1 MTIQQMFKKRFNPNK
16 DQHSTTATRTPL
28 DTNNITAIDQIS
40 FLVSPNDI
48 PVLYHTMKSV
58 VTKLEP
64 YMEQSGVLKDETNKG
79 LVPNISSVL
88 VETTGLK
95 STLLNFDSDSCGY
108 SYAAADTAAATATAL
123 VDLKIDVTWKA
134 RKDKKSD
141 DGVNDIDL
149 NQQMPFQNTNEPPE
163 SIKKVV
169 TLDKYTEKVDLQ
181 NDGIKSIE
189 SKECESIMDPICPP
203 VSNTALTNLLYEYN
217 FKAHEYDA
225 NDLNQNNTSSSSAST
240 VACDDENTFTNQ
252 DNKHHQVV
260 DTAPLVSPQRDDYL
274 ATILEEYSP
283 FYNCPIDEET
293 SEVERSC
300 YNPYK
305 IVFSGQF

>member
-1 MTIQQMFKKRFNPNK
+1 
-16 DQHSTTATRTPL
+16 
-28 DTNNITAIDQIS
+28 
-40 FLVSPNDI
+40 
-48 PVLYHTMKSV
+48 
-58 VTKLEP
+58 
-64 YMEQSGVLKDETNKG
+64 MEQSGVLKDAADKG

-108 SYAAADTAAATATAL
+108 SYAAAAAPAPANDL

-149 NQQMPFQNTNEPPE
+149 NQQIPFQNTKEPQE
-163 SIKKVV
+163 SVKKVV
-169 TLDKYTEKVDLQ
+169 TLDKDMDKVDLQ
-181 NDGIKSIE
+181 NECIKSIE
-189 SKECESIMDPICPP
+189 STVCESMMDPIRPP

-240 VACDDENTFTNQ
+240 VACDGENTFTNQ
-252 DNKHHQVV
+252 DNKHHQVI

-274 ATILEEYSP
+274 STILEEYSP
-283 FYNCPIDEET
+283 FYNFPIDEET